1 MKILAFESSCDETS
15 VAVVEDGQ
23 KVLSNVVKSQIDIF
37 KLYGGVVPEIAARNH
52 VLVITSAI
60 EKALSD
66 ANCTKDD
73 IDYVAVTQG
82 PGLIGP
88 LLIGIDA
95 ALAFAYSINKPVIGV
110 NHLVGHAYAAQIEHE
125 MKFPSIILLVSGG
138 HTELLLAKGHLQFEL
153 IGQTY
158 DDAVGEAYDKV
169 ARVLGQKYPGGPI
182 LDKLASQGDS
192 NRYQLP
198 RPVLDKDNF
207 NFSFSGLKSAVIN
220 LYNKE
225 VKNGNEIVIEDFAAS
240 FQKAVIDVLLT
251 KTKLA
256 LEKYP
261 DVKQL
266 IVGGG
271 VSANKGLRKALE
283 EEIKGV
289 ELLIPKFSYCT
300 DNAAMIGAA
309 AYYYIKNGLVNKDY
323 ILKAYSINNL

>member
-1 MKILAFESSCDETS
+1 MKILAIESSCDETS
-15 VAVVEDGQ
+15 VAVVEDGK

-52 VLVITSAI
+52 VLVITSVI
-60 EKALSD
+60 DKALKD
-66 ANCTKDD
+66 ANITKEE

-138 HTELLLAKGHLQFEL
+138 HTELLYCKGHLDFEL

-169 ARVLGQKYPGGPI
+169 ARVLGQPYPGGPI
-182 LDKLASQGDS
+182 LDKLAALGDS
-192 NRYQLP
+192 QRYKLP
-198 RPVLDKDNF
+198 RPVILKNDY

-225 VKNGNEIVIEDFAAS
+225 KNAGNEIIIQDFAAS
-240 FQKAVIDVLLT
+240 LQQAVIDVLLT

-256 LEKYP
+256 IQNHK

-266 IVGGG
+266 IIGGG

-283 EEIKGV
+283 EQIKDI
-289 ELLIPKFSYCT
+289 ELLIPKLSYCT

-309 AYYYIKNGLVNKDY
+309 AYYYVKKGKINKDY
-323 ILKAYSINNL
+323 TLKAYSINNL